1 MVDMVH
7 GNGRGTGIL
16 RRDVM
21 EALSHKLA
29 REVDLIHF
37 VSPALLS
44 SKYTF
49 SKSYFFMDFGYDNF
63 DHILWISVSFSSPV
77 MRVLNDVW
85 AQLSG
90 IRLAAIVMHVCI
102 KVV

>member
-7 GNGRGTGIL
+7 GNGRGAGIL

-37 VSPALLS
+37 FSPALLS
-44 SKYTF
+44 SKYT
-49 SKSYFFMDFGYDNF
+49 
-63 DHILWISVSFSSPV
+63 L
-77 MRVLNDVW
+77 
-85 AQLSG
+85 
-90 IRLAAIVMHVCI
+90 HVFL
-102 KVV
+102 

>member
-7 GNGRGTGIL
+7 GNARGTGIL

-44 SKYTF
+44 SKYTLVSHIF
-49 SKSYFFMDFGYDNF
+49 LMDFGYDN
-63 DHILWISVSFSSPV
+63 LWV
-77 MRVLNDVW
+77 
-85 AQLSG
+85 
-90 IRLAAIVMHVCI
+90 
-102 KVV
+102 

>member
-7 GNGRGTGIL
+7 GNGRGAGIL

-29 REVDLIHF
+29 KEVDLIHLF
-37 VSPALLS
+37 SPALLS

-49 SKSYFFMDFGYDNF
+49 LLFFSK
-63 DHILWISVSFSSPV
+63 
-77 MRVLNDVW
+77 
-85 AQLSG
+85 QL
-90 IRLAAIVMHVCI
+90 LCL
-102 KVV
+102 